1 MLQSKAKIMRTK
13 TIKLISNSGLQFE
26 NFIFSINNDF
36 SKKNKIFYIEE
47 FNIEKEI
54 FWFEEV
60 IQNKKDDIWIKKS
73 ELTLKGFI
81 DSNNNFTED
90 YLIDEVE
97 QISEDDV
104 KQNPNINKIVK
115 SFSNKWIPIPFFKNN
130 NINIDV
136 FGPIDWVRLMITT
149 NNTGEH
155 IASFVI
161 DTKNTED
168 ENDINSPFSSTNIN
182 DNIFSITQNTD
193 VVLSFL
199 DSRKGCDWI
208 LEYIQNE
215 FTFDTT
221 ESSLVHIASYQ
232 ILLKLLLDQDN
243 LFNIQLLP
251 QKSTHVSVDM
261 TVDIGNS
268 TTCALLFEESN
279 IDSFNFNKVK
289 KLEIQDLKKPYL
301 TYNEPFSSDIA
312 FSKPI
317 FNDNFSKKD
326 KFIWPS
332 VIRFGE
338 EANRLINSA
347 NIEMSLDR
355 NPISFSSSPKRYL
368 WDKNLSLNNWEFL
381 NDNMKIPQT
390 VYLDGVTNHLKL
402 DGSLVKNK
410 DDIMGSSPKYSR
422 SSLMIYMFLE
432 IYTNAFRQI
441 NSSNFRLEHG
451 KIEHSRVI
459 RNIVITCPTSMI
471 LEEQIQLRQASE
483 DALEILKRNGY
494 NINQSKT
501 FPSLKELKRPLEDI
515 EERKDW
521 IYDEATCA
529 QLVYMYSMISKKYNN
544 NAEKFFNSF
553 GLNNKDLTVASI
565 DIGGGTSDLMI
576 SSYTYE
582 NKNFNTIITPKPFFW
597 ETFNLAGDDL
607 LKELIQQII
616 IEGNNDKGQ
625 GIIENHLKNTLKDNN
640 YRGKLNSFF
649 GEDSNNI
656 GFKGKIMRKNFLNQ
670 ISKPI
675 IKIFL
680 ENANN
685 DDTTLSYNDIFKNQ
699 EPCQE
704 LLKYFE
710 QHFEFNFKD
719 LIWTTN
725 SKSIQKISKSI
736 FDRLINQ
743 TSKIIK
749 LYDADILIMSGRT
762 FKLNSIQELFETYQP
777 VMPNR
782 MINMNNYWIG
792 KWFPFSDNQGF
803 VKDQKSVL
811 SVGSL
816 IALLSAKFNKM
827 GDFRINTK
835 HLQKSLVSNANNIG
849 EIDNDIIKDINLNES
864 MEDGSITVNKLPLSI
879 GFKKIP
885 AINYPARNLYIL
897 DINRE
902 AILEKLNSQKKV
914 DDFVYKI
921 RESMPLKIEI
931 NRDLQKDKER
941 ISLIEVI
948 DNEENNLNKNYFT
961 LKINTL
967 KNRDSYWLDDGKF
980 ILKV

>member
-1 MLQSKAKIMRTK
+1 MGTK

-26 NFIFSINNDF
+26 NFIFSISDDF
-36 SKKNKIFYIEE
+36 TKKNKIFYIEE

-73 ELTLKGFI
+73 ELSSKGFI

-90 YLIDEVE
+90 YSKDEIE
-97 QISEDDV
+97 QINEDDV

-136 FGPIDWVRLMITT
+136 FGPTDWVRLMITT
-149 NNTGEH
+149 NNAGEQ

-161 DTKNTED
+161 DTKDTDD
-168 ENDINSPFSSTNIN
+168 ENDITSPFSSTNIN
-182 DNIFSITQNTD
+182 DNIFSITQNSD

-199 DSRKGCDWI
+199 DSRKGCDWV

-215 FTFDTT
+215 FTFDTS

-251 QKSTHVSVDM
+251 QKSSHVSVDM

-279 IDSFNFNKVK
+279 SEIFNFNKVK
-289 KLEIQDLKKPYL
+289 KLEIQDLKKPSIK
-301 TYNEPFSSDIA
+301 YNEPFSSDIA
-312 FSKPI
+312 FSKPT
-317 FNDNFSKKD
+317 FNDNISKKD

-332 VIRFGE
+332 IIRVGE
-338 EANRLINSA
+338 EANRLINSS

-355 NPISFSSSPKRYL
+355 NPFSFSSSPKRYL
-368 WDKNLSLNNWEFL
+368 WDKKTSLNNWEFL

-390 VYLDGVTNHLKL
+390 VYLDGVTNHLQL
-402 DGSLVKNK
+402 NGALVKNK
-410 DDIMGSSPKYSR
+410 EDIMGSSPKYSR
-422 SSLMIYMFLE
+422 SSLMTYMFLE
-432 IYTNAFRQI
+432 IYTNAYRQI
-441 NSSNFRLEHG
+441 NSSNFRIEHG
-451 KIEHSRVI
+451 RIEHSRVI

-471 LEEQIQLRQASE
+471 LEEQIKLREASE
-483 DALEILKRNGY
+483 DALELLNRNGY
-494 NINQSKT
+494 NISQTNT
-501 FPSLKELKRPLEDI
+501 YPSIKELKRPIEDI

-521 IYDEATCA
+521 IYDEASCA
-529 QLVYMYSMISKKYNN
+529 QLVYIYSMICKKYNN
-544 NAEKFFNSF
+544 NTEKFFNSF
-553 GLNNKDLTVASI
+553 SLNNKDLTVASI
-565 DIGGGTSDLMI
+565 DIGGGTTDLMV

-582 NKNFNTIITPKPFFW
+582 NKNLNTNITPKPLFW

-607 LKELIQQII
+607 LKELIQQLI
-616 IEGNNDKGQ
+616 IEGNNDEGE
-625 GIIENHLKNTLKDNN
+625 GIIENHLKNVLNDSN

-656 GFKGKIMRKNFLNQ
+656 GYKGKIMRKNFLNQ
-670 ISKPI
+670 VSKPI

-680 ENANN
+680 ENINA
-685 DDTTLSYNDIFKNQ
+685 DDKELSYEDIYIDY

-710 QHFEFNFKD
+710 NHFEFNFKD
-719 LIWTTN
+719 LVWKTN
-725 SKSIQKISKSI
+725 SKSIHKISKSI

-743 TSKIIK
+743 ISKIIK

-762 FKLNSIQELFETYQP
+762 FKLKSIQELFETYQP

-827 GDFRINTK
+827 GNFRINTE
-835 HLQKSLVSNANNIG
+835 HLQKSMVSNANNIG
-849 EIDNDIIKDINLNES
+849 EIENDIVENINLNES
-864 MEDGSITVNKLPLSI
+864 MEDGSITVNKLPLKI
-879 GFKKIP
+879 GFKKIS
-885 AINYPARNLYIL
+885 AKNYPARNLYTL
-897 DINRE
+897 DFNKD
-902 AILEKLNSQKKV
+902 ALFEKMKNQKKV
-914 DDFVYKI
+914 DEYIYQI
-921 RESMPLKIEI
+921 RESMPLNIEI
-931 NRDLQKDKER
+931 SRNLQKDKEKL
-941 ISLIEVI
+941 SLVEIT

-961 LKINTL
+961 LHTNTL

>member
-1 MLQSKAKIMRTK
+1 MSKK

-26 NFIFSINNDF
+26 NFNFSIDDNFN
-36 SKKNKIFYIEE
+36 KKNKIFYVEE

-60 IQNKKDDIWIKKS
+60 IQNKKDDVWIKKS
-73 ELTLKGFI
+73 ELTSKGFI
-81 DSNNNFTED
+81 NSNNEFTEE
-90 YLIDEVE
+90 YTINEVE
-97 QISEDDV
+97 QINDSDV
-104 KQNPNINKIVK
+104 KQNPNINRIIK

-136 FGPIDWVRLMITT
+136 FGPTDWVRLMITT
-149 NNTGEH
+149 DTRGEFT
-155 IASFVI
+155 ASFVI
-161 DTKNTED
+161 DTKDTDNET
-168 ENDINSPFSSTNIN
+168 DITSPFSSTNIN
-182 DNIFSITQNTD
+182 DNIFSIPSNTD
-193 VVLSFL
+193 VILSFL

-215 FTFDTT
+215 FTFDTSD
-221 ESSLVHIASYQ
+221 SSLVHIAAYQ

-251 QKSTHVSVDM
+251 QKSTQVSVDM
-261 TVDIGNS
+261 TIDIGNS
-268 TTCALLFEESN
+268 NTCALLFEESN
-279 IDSFNFNKVK
+279 SDSFSFNKVK

-301 TYNEPFSSDIA
+301 TYNEPFSSDIV
-312 FSKPI
+312 FSKPS
-317 FNDNFSKKD
+317 FNDNFSKKN

-332 VIRFGE
+332 IIRFGE
-338 EANRLINSA
+338 EAKRLINSA

-355 NPISFSSSPKRYL
+355 NPISYSSSPKRYL
-368 WDKNLSLNNWEFL
+368 WDKNLSVNNWEFL

-390 VYLDGVTNHLKL
+390 VYLDGITNHLQL
-402 DGSLVKNK
+402 DGSLVKNNE
-410 DDIMGSSPKYSR
+410 DIMGSSPRYSR
-422 SSLMIYMFLE
+422 SSLMTYMFLE

-441 NSSNFRLEHG
+441 NSANFRTEHG
-451 KIEHSRVI
+451 KIENSRVI
-459 RNIVITCPTSMI
+459 RNIIITCPTSMI
-471 LEEQIQLRQASE
+471 LEEQIQLRQASK
-483 DALEILKRNGY
+483 DALELLKRNGY
-494 NINQSKT
+494 NVNQTKT
-501 FPSLKELKRPLEDI
+501 FPSIKELKRPLEDV

-529 QLVYMYSMISKKYNN
+529 QLVYMYGMISKKYNN

-553 GLNNKDLTVASI
+553 SLNNKDLTVASI
-565 DIGGGTSDLMI
+565 DIGGGTTDLMI

-582 NKNFNTIITPKPFFW
+582 NKNLNTIITPKPLFW

-616 IEGNNDKGQ
+616 IEGNNHEGE
-625 GIIENHLKNTLKDNN
+625 GIIENHLKKILKEKN

-656 GFKGKIMRKNFLNQ
+656 GFKGRIMRKNFLNQ
-670 ISKPI
+670 VSKPI
-675 IKIFL
+675 TKIFL
-680 ENANN
+680 DNTNKG
-685 DDTTLSYNDIFKNQ
+685 DISLDYDDIFKNQ
-699 EPCQE
+699 EPCRE

-719 LIWTTN
+719 IIWKTN
-725 SKSIQKISKSI
+725 SKSVHKIAKSI

-743 TSKIIK
+743 ISKIIK
-749 LYDADILIMSGRT
+749 LFDADILIMSGRT
-762 FKLNSIQELFETYQP
+762 FKLKSIEELFETYQP

-792 KWFPFSDNQGF
+792 KWFPFSDNKGF

-827 GDFRINTK
+827 GNFRINTEY
-835 HLQKSLVSNANNIG
+835 LQKSLVSNANFIG
-849 EIDNDIIKDINLNES
+849 EIENDIIKHISLSEIS
-864 MEDGSITVNKLPLSI
+864 EEGSITINKLPFSI
-879 GFKKIP
+879 GFKKIS
-885 AINYPARNLYIL
+885 AKNYPARNLYTL

-902 AILEKLNSQKKV
+902 GIFEKLKNQKKV
-914 DDFVYKI
+914 DDFIYKI

-931 NRDLQKDKER
+931 NRDLQKDKEK
-941 ISLIEVI
+941 IFMTEII
-948 DNEENNLNKNYFT
+948 DNEGNNLNKNYFK
-961 LKINTL
+961 LFVNTL
-967 KNRDSYWLDDGKF
+967 KNKDSYWLDDGKF

>member
-1 MLQSKAKIMRTK
+1 MGIK

-26 NFIFSINNDF
+26 NYILSIDDDF
-36 SKKNKIFYIEE
+36 SKKNKIFYVEE

-60 IQNKKDDIWIKKS
+60 IKNKKDDVWIKKS
-73 ELTLKGFI
+73 ELTSKGFI
-81 DSNNNFTED
+81 DRNNNFTDE
-90 YLIDEVE
+90 YSLEEVE

-104 KQNPNINKIVK
+104 KQNPNINKIIK

-136 FGPIDWVRLMITT
+136 FGPTDWVRLMITE
-149 NNTGEH
+149 NKDGNYN
-155 IASFVI
+155 ASFVI
-161 DTKNTED
+161 DTKNTND
-168 ENDINSPFSSTNIN
+168 ENDITSPFSSTNIN
-182 DNIFSITQNTD
+182 DNIFSISKNTD

-215 FTFDTT
+215 FIFDTS
-221 ESSLVHIASYQ
+221 ESSLIHIASFQ
-232 ILLKLLLDQDN
+232 ILLKLLVAQEN
-243 LFNIQLLP
+243 SFNIQLLP
-251 QKSTHVSVDM
+251 QKTTHVSVDM

-268 TTCALLFEESN
+268 TTCALLFEES
-279 IDSFNFNKVK
+279 DSDEFDFNKVK
-289 KLEIQDLKKPYL
+289 KLEIQDLKKPYIS
-301 TYNEPFSSDIA
+301 YNEPFSSDIA
-312 FSKPI
+312 FSKPT
-317 FNDNFSKKD
+317 FNDNFSKKN

-332 VIRFGE
+332 IIRFGK
-338 EANRLINSA
+338 EANRLINSS

-355 NPISFSSSPKRYL
+355 NPISYSSSPKRYL
-368 WDKNLSLNNWEFL
+368 WDKNPSLNNWEFL
-381 NDNMKIPQT
+381 NDNMQIPQP
-390 VYLDGVTNHLKL
+390 VYLDGVTNHLQL

-410 DDIMGSSPKYSR
+410 EDIMGSSPKYSR
-422 SSLMIYMFLE
+422 SSLMTYMFLE
-432 IYTNAFRQI
+432 IYANAFRQI
-441 NSSNFRLEHG
+441 NSSNFRNEHG

-471 LEEQIQLRQASE
+471 LEEQIQLRKASE
-483 DALEILKRNGY
+483 DALELLKRNGY
-494 NINQSKT
+494 NISQTKT
-501 FPSLKELKRPLEDI
+501 FPSIKELKRPLEDI

-544 NAEKFFNSF
+544 AEKFFNSF
-553 GLNNKDLTVASI
+553 SLNNKDLTVASI
-565 DIGGGTSDLMI
+565 DIGGGTTDLMI

-582 NKNFNTIITPKPFFW
+582 NKNLNTIITPKPLFW

-616 IEGNNDKGQ
+616 IEGNNDEGE
-625 GIIENHLKNTLKDNN
+625 GIIEDHLKNIIKDEN
-640 YRGKLNSFF
+640 YRSKLNSFF

-670 ISKPI
+670 VSKPI

-680 ENANN
+680 DNVNNANKEF
-685 DDTTLSYNDIFKNQ
+685 SYNDVYKNH

-710 QHFEFNFKD
+710 NHFEFNFKD
-719 LIWTTN
+719 IIWKTN
-725 SKSIQKISKSI
+725 SESIQKISKSI

-743 TSKIIK
+743 ISKIIK

-762 FKLNSIQELFETYQP
+762 FKLKSIQELFETYQP
-777 VMPNR
+777 VMANR
-782 MINMNNYWIG
+782 MINMNNFWIG
-792 KWFPFSDNQGF
+792 KWFPFSDSQGF

-827 GDFRINTK
+827 GNFRINTEF
-835 HLQKSLVSNANNIG
+835 LQKSLVSNANNIG
-849 EIDNDIIKDINLNES
+849 EIENDIVKTINLTES
-864 MEDGSITVNKLPLSI
+864 MDDGTMTVNKLPFTI
-879 GFKKIP
+879 GFKKIS
-885 AINYPARNLYIL
+885 ATNYPARNLYIL
-897 DINRE
+897 DVNRE
-902 AILEKLNSQKKV
+902 AIFEKLNNQKKV
-914 DDFVYKI
+914 DDFIYKI

-931 NRDLQKDKER
+931 NRDLMKEKEK
-941 ISLIEVI
+941 ISLIEVT

-961 LKINTL
+961 LQISTL
-967 KNRDSYWLDDGKF
+967 KNKDSYWLDDGKF
-980 ILKV
+980 ILKI